1 MPIKGRKE
9 PPGEHFHAYWV
20 AFLVVH
26 YDSRETI
33 CRLTARGKQQET
45 VLCSSE
51 LIAKINDEP
60 WKLSSDDET

>member
-1 MPIKGRKE
+1 MILERL
-9 PPGEHFHAYWV
+9 FV
-20 AFLVVH
+20 
-26 YDSRETI
+26 DSLLEANNKR
-33 CRLTARGKQQET
+33 